1 MVLGKLGVYLPKME
15 TGFLSSNLQ
24 MSTQNEAKS
33 SNCCVDTL
41 PYTATDK
48 DLLSDCSSS
57 GSHCNT

>member
-15 TGFLSSNLQ
+15 TRFLSSNLQ
-24 MSTQNEAKS
+24 MTTQNEAKF
-33 SNCCVDTL
+33 SNYCVETL

-57 GSHCNT
+57 ESHCNT